1 MMNRKI
7 SKATVGK
14 TGLKLFLA
22 AALLAGSVVQGGA
35 GAVSAAGTPSAQPA
49 AKASAAPIMRDNLSK
64 YGLVK
69 DVELPV
75 TVTAGGLSYTLEK
88 IMIYDVKSKD
98 AQGLAKQYGYDL
110 DGAEYFIWTKITVEN
125 KGDKIIQKNS
135 KDLSEKWRLNFGDFS
150 KGEAYVSMPLKTVL
164 VQNYKPN
171 NKQALWSWVLKPGEK
186 LSTYQGYL
194 YSGKFNYF
202 EIWLD
207 NKGASA
213 TKYIVNEK
221 K

>member
-7 SKATVGK
+7 SKGK
-14 TGLKLFLA
+14 AGVKFFLA

-35 GAVSAAGTPSAQPA
+35 VSAAGAQSVQPT
-49 AKASAAPIMRDNLSK
+49 AKAAATPIMRDNLSK

-88 IMIYDVKSKD
+88 IMIYDAKSKD

-110 DGAEYFIWTKITVEN
+110 DGAQYFIWTKITVEN
-125 KGDKIIQKNS
+125 KGTTVVQRNFKDLKN
-135 KDLSEKWRLNFGDFS
+135 KWRFNFGDLSE
-150 KGEAYVSMPLKTVL
+150 GEAFNIMPSKFV
-164 VQNYKPN
+164 NIENSKS
-171 NKQALWSWVLKPGEK
+171 ALWTWVLKPGEK
-186 LSTYQGYL
+186 LSSYQGFL

-207 NKGASA
+207 SKGTSA

>member
-1 MMNRKI
+1 MKKIMM
-7 SKATVGK
+7 KAM
-14 TGLKLFLA
+14 LA
-22 AALLAGSVVQGGA
+22 TALLAGSISGQVG
-35 GAVSAAGTPSAQPA
+35 SAHATA
-49 AKASAAPIMRDNLSK
+49 AKPTAAPIMRDNLTK
-64 YGLVK
+64 FGLVK

-88 IMIYDVKSKD
+88 IMIFDSKSKD
-98 AQGLAKQYGYDL
+98 AQALAKQYGYDL
-110 DGAEYFIWTKITVEN
+110 DGAQYFIWTKINIEN

-135 KDLSEKWRLNFGDFS
+135 KDLSEKWRLNFGDLS

-186 LSTYQGYL
+186 LSSYQGYL

>member
-1 MMNRKI
+1 MKKIMM
-7 SKATVGK
+7 KAM
-14 TGLKLFLA
+14 LA
-22 AALLAGSVVQGGA
+22 TALLAGSISGQVG
-35 GAVSAAGTPSAQPA
+35 SAHATA
-49 AKASAAPIMRDNLSK
+49 AKPTAAPIMRDNLSK

-88 IMIYDVKSKD
+88 IMIFDAKSKD
-98 AQGLAKQYGYDL
+98 AQALAKQYGYDL
-110 DGAEYFIWTKITVEN
+110 DGAQYFIWTKITIEN

-135 KDLSEKWRLNFGDFS
+135 KDLSEKWRLNFGDLS

-186 LSTYQGYL
+186 LSSYQGYL